1 MKGGVIN
8 LPFLCLVLVQSLLC
22 DINILSSLSGLES
35 GWINFSQLAA
45 GLYLKYV
52 LVIWLTLNPWFLA
65 TNGISTPDNTN

>member
-52 LVIWLTLNPWFLA
+52 LVI
-65 TNGISTPDNTN
+65 